1 MMMIGA
7 LFPTFFADRYGRR
20 TPMILGC
27 AGMGLSMMMVS
38 ICLSFRDS
46 PSIGPQMSK
55 AAVAFFFAVSFD
67 AKWPQDMITVANL
80 PQKFMLIFGMS
91 IDCLT
96 W

>member
-1 MMMIGA
+1 MM
-7 LFPTFFADRYGRR
+7 
-20 TPMILGC
+20 LGC
-27 AGMGLSMMMVS
+27 AGLGFSMMMVT

-55 AAVAFFFAVSFD
+55 AAVAFFFAVSLTQKD
-67 AKWPQDMITVANL
+67 QDMVIIADIS
-80 PQKFMLIFGMS
+80 QKFMLMFGMS